1 MRLERVA
8 VSRELLPSVHPT
20 LSGCVVVLWLVRL
33 TLALL
38 AIACFSVAVT
48 NWSSSTVIV
57 IKNGATASCDLSLY
71 NIMRLTTDVDLP

>member
-1 MRLERVA
+1 

-48 NWSSSTVIV
+48 DWSSSTVIV
-57 IKNGATASCDLSLY
+57 IKNGATLASCDLSLY